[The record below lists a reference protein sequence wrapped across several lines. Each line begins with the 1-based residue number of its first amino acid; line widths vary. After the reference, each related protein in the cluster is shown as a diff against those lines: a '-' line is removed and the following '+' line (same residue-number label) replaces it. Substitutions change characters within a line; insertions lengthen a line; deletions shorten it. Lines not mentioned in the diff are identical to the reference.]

1 VTVYV
6 GQGQTLGYEQ
16 ESALG
21 TNSSTFSDI
30 RWNTDSLTVP
40 SMTRT
45 GVMNPNVGH
54 RHAFDRSDKAIF
66 TEQHQAD
73 ALTFNTMIRRSAS
86 ANTAPPIAVF
96 LESAGW
102 NITTTTATTVALYSS
117 TTAWD
122 LGDSGTQY
130 GVPGNAILVKLEDG
144 SSSLDEFYYPVL
156 IAAKATDTVTPG
168 MALPAATAN
177 SEPIEVMTTMF
188 PQSRTVVSTKTLSFL
203 YNVRAT
209 HTTGE
214 DLAMEMLGCG
224 LSTMGEMTIEP
235 NMPPELAFT
244 FHVSQVDQKNVAIAD
259 ETFVCGQKFPVIT
272 HDCRVELANSAD
284 AGGIA
289 RTDVILHSATVNWG
303 FAGTP
308 TPGYGSGTKAGI
320 QGYRLDAQTPSIT
333 LTADFSKDYWDDME
347 GSNTSQYLGIVQPTS
362 DLATPAFGVWMPKC
376 HLNHENTV
384 VLNTTDNLIT
394 ATVQYIGSVAD
405 YNSETDNTDEG
416 AAPIYFAIS
425 GASS

>member
-1 VTVYV
+1 
-6 GQGQTLGYEQ
+6 
-16 ESALG
+16 
-21 TNSSTFSDI
+21 
-30 RWNTDSLTVP
+30 
-40 SMTRT
+40 
-45 GVMNPNVGH
+45 
-54 RHAFDRSDKAIF
+54 
-66 TEQHQAD
+66 
-73 ALTFNTMIRRSAS
+73 
-86 ANTAPPIAVF
+86 
-96 LESAGW
+96 
-102 NITTTTATTVALYSS
+102 VA
-117 TTAWD
+117 
-122 LGDSGTQY
+122 Y
-130 GVPGNAILVKLEDG
+130 GVAGNAILVKLEDG
-144 SSSLDEFYYPVL
+144 ASVLDEFYYPVL
-156 IAAKATDTVTPG
+156 IADKTTDTITPG

-188 PQSRTVVSTKTLSFL
+188 PQSRTVVSSKTLSFL
-203 YNVRAT
+203 YNLRAT
-209 HTTGE
+209 HTSGE

-244 FHVSQVDQKNVAIAD
+244 FHVSQIDQKNVAIAD
-259 ETFVCGQKFPVIT
+259 ETFVCSQKFPVVT
-272 HDCRVELANSAD
+272 HDARVELANSAD

-289 RTDVILHSATVNWG
+289 RTDVILHSATVNFG

-347 GSNTSQYLGIVQPTS
+347 GTNASQYLGIVQPTS

>member
-1 VTVYV
+1 
-6 GQGQTLGYEQ
+6 
-16 ESALG
+16 
-21 TNSSTFSDI
+21 
-30 RWNTDSLTVP
+30 
-40 SMTRT
+40 
-45 GVMNPNVGH
+45 
-54 RHAFDRSDKAIF
+54 
-66 TEQHQAD
+66 
-73 ALTFNTMIRRSAS
+73 
-86 ANTAPPIAVF
+86 
-96 LESAGW
+96 
-102 NITTTTATTVALYSS
+102 
-117 TTAWD
+117 
-122 LGDSGTQY
+122 
-130 GVPGNAILVKLEDG
+130 VPGNAILVQLADG
-144 SSSLDEFYYPVL
+144 SSSLDNFYYPVL
-156 IAAKATDTVTPG
+156 IAAKATDTITPG

-347 GSNTSQYLGIVQPTS
+347 GTNASQYLGIVQPTS

-376 HLNHENTV
+376 HLNHESTV